1 MPVDR
6 RMKPRPP
13 PVPRSNRS
21 DPFSAPSAL
30 RSPRTLPDD
39 ARRAGAAKETLP
51 IARRRY
57 FRDAG
62 PVRRTRV
69 NEMIRLS
76 PIRLIDENNKQV
88 GVVETPE
95 AQRMAREAGLDL
107 VEIQADA
114 RPPVCKIMDYGKYKY
129 DLSKK
134 EQKGRAS
141 SKGSDLKE
149 VRLGRSMKIDPHD
162 VKIRVEQARKFLM
175 DGHKVMIVQRYRG
188 REMMHKRLGEER
200 LREIVD
206 MLSDVAKVEVPPR
219 TSGRQ
224 VTLILAPDKPKIE
237 AIKRKQAQ
245 AKQREDAQKEAEK
258 QSAEEAEQTPE
269 AGEQLPEQR
278 RETPEEGDPGRADEA
293 ASDLEPS
300 SKEG

>member
-1 MPVDR
+1 
-6 RMKPRPP
+6 
-13 PVPRSNRS
+13 
-21 DPFSAPSAL
+21 
-30 RSPRTLPDD
+30 
-39 ARRAGAAKETLP
+39 
-51 IARRRY
+51 
-57 FRDAG
+57 
-62 PVRRTRV
+62 
-69 NEMIRLS
+69 MIRLS

-141 SKGSDLKE
+141 SKGSDMKE

-162 VKIRVEQARKFLM
+162 VKIRVEQARKFLI

-200 LREIVD
+200 LRQIVD

-245 AKQREDAQKEAEK
+245 AKQREDAQKEADKQAEQDAEK
-258 QSAEEAEQTPE
+258 PPTDEAEQTPE
-269 AGEQLPEQR
+269 AGGEAPEQR
-278 RETPEEGDPGRADEA
+278 PETPDEGDDAGRPDEE

>member
-1 MPVDR
+1 
-6 RMKPRPP
+6 
-13 PVPRSNRS
+13 
-21 DPFSAPSAL
+21 
-30 RSPRTLPDD
+30 
-39 ARRAGAAKETLP
+39 
-51 IARRRY
+51 
-57 FRDAG
+57 
-62 PVRRTRV
+62 
-69 NEMIRLS
+69 MIRLS
-76 PIRLIDENNKQV
+76 PIRLIDQNNEQV
-88 GVVETPE
+88 GVVETAE

-134 EQKGRAS
+134 EQKSRAA
-141 SKGSDLKE
+141 SKGSDMKE

-162 VKIRVEQARKFLM
+162 VQIRVDQARKFLM

-188 REMMHKRLGEER
+188 REMMHKRLGEQR

-237 AIKRKQAQ
+237 GIKRKKA
-245 AKQREDAQKEAEK
+245 REEEQVKKDADAAAEAAAAPPAE
-258 QSAEEAEQTPE
+258 QAEEAPETESADASPPPE
-269 AGEQLPEQR
+269 A
-278 RETPEEGDPGRADEA
+278 EA
-293 ASDLEPS
+293 EAQTSEKS
-300 SKEG
+300 

>member
-1 MPVDR
+1 M
-6 RMKPRPP
+6 
-13 PVPRSNRS
+13 
-21 DPFSAPSAL
+21 
-30 RSPRTLPDD
+30 
-39 ARRAGAAKETLP
+39 
-51 IARRRY
+51 
-57 FRDAG
+57 
-62 PVRRTRV
+62 

-76 PIRLIDENNKQV
+76 PIRLIDQNNEQV
-88 GVVETPE
+88 GVVETAE

-134 EQKGRAS
+134 EQKSRAA
-141 SKGSDLKE
+141 SKGSEMKE

-162 VKIRVEQARKFLM
+162 VQIRVDQARKFLV

-206 MLSDVAKVEVPPR
+206 MLSDVSKVEVPPR

-224 VTLILAPDKPKIE
+224 VTLILAPDRVKIE
-237 AIKRKQAQ
+237 AIKRKQAREADQ
-245 AKQREDAQKEAEK
+245 AKKAAEAAAPKPDEAPDDAPVEAPEAE
-258 QSAEEAEQTPE
+258 SPAEAE
-269 AGEQLPEQR
+269 
-278 RETPEEGDPGRADEA
+278 
-293 ASDLEPS
+293 ASASEKS
-300 SKEG
+300 

>member
-1 MPVDR
+1 
-6 RMKPRPP
+6 
-13 PVPRSNRS
+13 
-21 DPFSAPSAL
+21 
-30 RSPRTLPDD
+30 
-39 ARRAGAAKETLP
+39 
-51 IARRRY
+51 
-57 FRDAG
+57 
-62 PVRRTRV
+62 
-69 NEMIRLS
+69 MIRLS
-76 PIRLIDENNKQV
+76 PIRLIDQNNEQV
-88 GVVETPE
+88 GVVETAE

-134 EQKGRAS
+134 EQKSRAA
-141 SKGSDLKE
+141 SKGSDMKE

-162 VKIRVEQARKFLM
+162 VQIRVDQARKFLM

-188 REMMHKRLGEER
+188 REMMHKRLGEQR

-237 AIKRKQAQ
+237 GIKRKKA
-245 AKQREDAQKEAEK
+245 REEEQVKKDADAAAEAAAAPPAE
-258 QSAEEAEQTPE
+258 QAEEAPE
-269 AGEQLPEQR
+269 AESADASPPPE
-278 RETPEEGDPGRADEA
+278 AEA
-293 ASDLEPS
+293 EAQTSEKS
-300 SKEG
+300 

>member
-1 MPVDR
+1 
-6 RMKPRPP
+6 
-13 PVPRSNRS
+13 
-21 DPFSAPSAL
+21 
-30 RSPRTLPDD
+30 
-39 ARRAGAAKETLP
+39 
-51 IARRRY
+51 
-57 FRDAG
+57 
-62 PVRRTRV
+62 
-69 NEMIRLS
+69 MIRLS
-76 PIRLIDENNKQV
+76 PIRLIDQDNQQV
-88 GVVETPE
+88 GVVETAE

-134 EQKGRAS
+134 EQKSRAA
-141 SKGSDLKE
+141 SKGSDMKE

-162 VKIRVEQARKFLM
+162 VQIRVDQARKFLM

-188 REMMHKRLGEER
+188 REMMHKRLGEQR

-237 AIKRKQAQ
+237 AIKRKKAREEEQ
-245 AKQREDAQKEAEK
+245 AKKDADAAKEAEAAAE
-258 QSAEEAEQTPE
+258 QPEEAPE
-269 AGEQLPEQR
+269 AGADADTPAPE
-278 RETPEEGDPGRADEA
+278 AEA
-293 ASDLEPS
+293 EAQTSDKS
-300 SKEG
+300 